1 MHGCLEKSLKSLYFV
16 CRKNFLTGTNE
27 DEDEDE
33 IKPTTSRKR
42 KSKDS
47 RLGISSF
54 LFV

>member
-1 MHGCLEKSLKSLYFV
+1 MIEKSLKRLYSV
-16 CRKNFLTGTNE
+16 CRKTFLTDIN
-27 DEDEDE
+27 EDEDE

-47 RLGISSF
+47 GLGISSF